1 MIKDS
6 SYYVTSC
13 NRITRSSL
21 STGITVSG
29 DYSVTFLP
37 SIIAARITRQADNH
51 VMGATLPSAT
61 ESNFE
66 RYVSDEKLNPLL
78 PRLSAPKL

>member
-21 STGITVSG
+21 SAGITVSG

-66 RYVSDEKLNPLL
+66 HYASDEALYPLV
-78 PRLSAPKL
+78 PSAPKL